1 MSHSDKVSFPG
12 HSGETLA
19 ARLERPVGTPRA
31 FALFA
36 HCFSCSKEV
45 LAATRVSR
53 RLVEH
58 GIAVLRFDF
67 TGLGASDGD
76 FSNTNFTSNVED
88 LVAAAEYLKS
98 GFGRVDLLIGH
109 SLGGAASVVAATR
122 LPDVKAVV
130 TIGAPSDA
138 SHVLHQISTGDLET
152 IEDDG
157 HAEVS
162 LAGRPFTI
170 RKQFVNDVRDA
181 NVVEAAE
188 RLKRPLLVMHAPF
201 DDVVGLKNATGLF
214 VAAKHPKSFISLNG
228 ADHLLTRQEDA
239 EYVADMISAW
249 SRPYLST
256 ETDTAQAPPRPAD
269 GYDVLVEETGTGNY
283 ANHVA
288 TASHLL
294 RADEPESHGG
304 MNSGP
309 SPFQYLCAALGAC
322 TTMTLRMYAERK
334 EWPLDHVSVDVS
346 HKKVDHPEITG
357 KKLDVFTRL
366 IRIQGDLSEEQ
377 RERLMQIS
385 DKCPVHKTL
394 HSGAQIETLLGET
407 S

>member
-1 MSHSDKVSFPG
+1 MRSEKIRFPG
-12 HSGETLA
+12 HSGEELA
-19 ARLERPVGTPRA
+19 ARLERPAHTPKA
-31 FALFA
+31 YALFA

-88 LVAAAEYLKS
+88 LVAAADYLKS
-98 GFGRVDLLIGH
+98 EFGRVDLLIGH
-109 SLGGAASVVAATR
+109 SLGGAASIVAATR
-122 LPDVKAVV
+122 LPGVKAIA
-130 TIGAPSDA
+130 TLGAPSDA
-138 SHVLHQISTGDLET
+138 SHVLHQISTCDLET
-152 IEDDG
+152 IHEDG

-170 RKQFVNDVRDA
+170 RKQFVEDVRGA
-181 NVVEAAE
+181 NVKEAAGQ
-188 RLKRPLLVMHAPF
+188 LKRPLLVMHAPL
-201 DDVVGLKNATGLF
+201 DEVVGIENATGLF
-214 VAAKHPKSFISLNG
+214 VAAKHPKSFVSLDR

-239 EYVADMISAW
+239 EYAADMISAW
-249 SRPYLST
+249 AGRYLSAET
-256 ETDTAQAPPRPAD
+256 EAAEAPPRPLE
-269 GYDVLVEETGTGNY
+269 GYDVRVEETGTGNY

-294 RADEPESHGG
+294 RADEPEDHGG
-304 MNSGP
+304 MNTGP
-309 SPFQYLCAALGAC
+309 SPFQYLSAALGAC
-322 TTMTLRMYAERK
+322 TTMTLRMYADRK
-334 EWPLDHVSVDVS
+334 DWPLDLARVNVS
-346 HKKVDHPEITG
+346 HKKVDHPDFPG
-357 KKLDVFTRL
+357 KKLDVFERL
-366 IRIQGDLSEEQ
+366 ISVKGDLTDEQ
-377 RERLMQIS
+377 RDRLLEIA

-394 HSGAQIETLLGET
+394 HAGSAIESRLDEE